1 MEIWDKEKLLKE
13 EPNLSDKAVAAL
25 SSPNVGIVS
34 PWELALAL
42 AETAVLNGVEVKLN
56 TEVSGIEKE
65 NDCKRMREEMETG
78 NRDEIWRVKGKC
90 R

>member
-1 MEIWDKEKLLKE
+1 MEIWDKENFLKE

-25 SSPNVGIVS
+25 SSPNVEIKS
-34 PWELALAL
+34 MELALAL

-65 NDCKRMREEMETG
+65 MIHIR
-78 NRDEIWRVKGKC
+78 
-90 R
+90 